1 METGPL
7 VATPNRSSGM
17 PSASTIVART
27 VMVPSLAM
35 AALWIFTTT
44 PVFPRDVVLPLRWA
58 TTAVKSTGRL
68 AGAWSSADAVLNKAT
83 GARTSRALARCV
95 LMDQLL
101 SKIKTIRSVDL
112 ILHEQIVIQSQS
124 WDRTSPAASG
134 KNQQWLRNSLHIR
147 RIWERID
154 TRRR

>member
-7 VATPNRSSGM
+7 VATPNRSSGI

-44 PVFPRDVVLPLRWA
+44 PVFPREVVLPFSWA

-68 AGAWSSADAVLNKAT
+68 AGWWPSADAVLNKTT

-101 SKIKTIRSVDL
+101 NLDQGNTICRSH
-112 ILHEQIVIQSQS
+112 IHEQIVVQSQFR
-124 WDRTSPAASG
+124 DGPGPAASG
-134 KNQQWLRNSLHIR
+134 KNQQWLRNFLHMR
-147 RIWERID
+147 RIWERTD

>member
-27 VMVPSLAM
+27 VMVPSLAT

-44 PVFPRDVVLPLRWA
+44 PVFPRDVVLPLSWA
-58 TTAVKSTGRL
+58 TTAAKSTGRL
-68 AGAWSSADAVLNKAT
+68 AGWWSSADAMLNKTT

-101 SKIKTIRSVDL
+101 NEIKTIRSVGL
-112 ILHEQIVIQSQS
+112 ILVSRLS
-124 WDRTSPAASG
+124 SKDRFWYGHGPAVCS
-134 KNQQWLRNSLHIR
+134 KNQQ
-147 RIWERID
+147 
-154 TRRR
+154 